1 MPHLNEGDAG
11 SDVLNA
17 FINRGVTV
25 QQADIGNGLLAPAD
39 DDHPTPY
46 VRSFTEYNEWAKEN
60 SAPQDFG
67 TYKDLI
73 NSSLTATAVPAVR
86 GHEKV
91 STGGQVEV
99 SSFGQIKVSTPC
111 SSCRSG

>member
-17 FINRGVTV
+17 FINSGVTV

-73 NSSLTATAVPAVR
+73 DSSLTATAVPAVPGIIDQQQNMASQYNAVIADPNAVQR
-86 GHEKV
+86 PEPEK
-91 STGGQVEV
+91 
-99 SSFGQIKVSTPC
+99 
-111 SSCRSG
+111 